1 MPSSSSASPAVALRR
16 PGGSRTRGHPGVA
29 LVIMLSAQLMII
41 LDMTVVNIALP
52 HIQAGLHF
60 SAAGLSWVLNAYT
73 LTFGGLL
80 LLGGRAGDILG
91 RRRMFLA
98 GIALFTV
105 SSLAGGLA
113 TTAWWLLTARALQ
126 GVGGALASPAVLAL
140 VVGSFP
146 EGRERTR
153 ALGIYSAVAM
163 GGASLGLVLGGVIT
177 EWASWRWVLFI
188 NVPVGIAVIAITP
201 LFITESP
208 RQPGRFDVTGAV
220 TSIAGMTALVY
231 AFIRAASDGW
241 SDRLTLAAFAVAAV
255 MLAAFLLTE
264 SRARQP
270 ITPLRLFTSPARA
283 GSYLARLLLVAG
295 MFGMFFFLTQ
305 FVQDILGFSPLA
317 AGFAFLPMTLT
328 VFAVSR
334 AAPRLLPRFGPT
346 RLMLAGMLPVIGGMA
361 WLAQVST
368 QTTYLGGVL
377 GPMLLIGTGMG
388 IVFVPLTMVS
398 LAGVAPADSGAASSM
413 VNVTQQVGGSL
424 GLAILVTVFGTAY
437 RNAARHLAPGVSQ
450 ASAARQLLVH
460 GMSAAFTVA
469 VIFDACVLL
478 VILLTSRTR
487 PAPPVQAGT
496 ARPPGPGRSARHG
509 DRADREPGRER
520 RARGHDGGGAAVLPG
535 CVGQGIGGGGHHGGA
550 LEQGQVKEDRVLAD
564 AAVRRRGQHHV
575 APGHRRGCGQ
585 PAQFRGE
592 LGVGHRSRLQPALRP
607 GRVRQQAQVRG
618 TAADRRPQPPGQQR
632 PERHGARRLVEGDDL
647 PHPRAV
653 RRAERGGHQ
662 RLRR

>member
-1 MPSSSSASPAVALRR
+1 VPSSPSPAALPAVALRPPGASRARGR
-16 PGGSRTRGHPGVA
+16 PGIA
-29 LVIMLSAQLMII
+29 LIVMLSAQLMII
-41 LDMTVVNIALP
+41 LDLTVVNIALP
-52 HIQAGLHF
+52 HIQTGLHF
-60 SAAGLSWVLNAYT
+60 STAGLSWVLNAYT

-113 TTAWWLLTARALQ
+113 TTAWWLVAARALQ

-177 EWASWRWVLFI
+177 EWASWRWVLFV
-188 NVPVGIAVIAITP
+188 NVPVGIAVIAVTP
-201 LFITESP
+201 LFIAESP
-208 RQPGRFDVTGAV
+208 RRPGRFDLTGAV

-231 AFIRAASDGW
+231 AFIHAASNGW
-241 SDRLTLAAFAVAAV
+241 SDRLTLAAFAVAA
-255 MLAAFLLTE
+255 LTLSAFLLTE

-270 ITPLRLFTSPARA
+270 ITPLRLFASPARS

-328 VFAVSR
+328 VFGVSR
-334 AAPRLLPRFGPT
+334 AAPGLLPRFGST
-346 RLMLAGMLPVIGGMA
+346 RLMVAGMLPVIGGMA
-361 WLAQVST
+361 WLAQVSA

-377 GPMLLIGTGMG
+377 GPMLLIGAGMG
-388 IVFVPLTMVS
+388 LVFVPLTMAS

-424 GLAILVTVFGTAY
+424 GLAILITVFGSAY
-437 RNAARHLAPGVSQ
+437 RNAARHLAPAASH
-450 ASAARQLLVH
+450 ASAAYQPRIH

-469 VIFDACVLL
+469 AIFDVCVLL
-478 VILLTSRTR
+478 VILLTSRAR
-487 PAPPVQAGT
+487 PAQQPGSQA
-496 ARPPGPGRSARHG
+496 
-509 DRADREPGRER
+509 
-520 RARGHDGGGAAVLPG
+520 
-535 CVGQGIGGGGHHGGA
+535 
-550 LEQGQVKEDRVLAD
+550 
-564 AAVRRRGQHHV
+564 
-575 APGHRRGCGQ
+575 AP
-585 PAQFRGE
+585 
-592 LGVGHRSRLQPALRP
+592 
-607 GRVRQQAQVRG
+607 
-618 TAADRRPQPPGQQR
+618 AADRP
-632 PERHGARRLVEGDDL
+632 VST
-647 PHPRAV
+647 PR
-653 RRAERGGHQ
+653 
-662 RLRR
+662 